1 MCLATTLKDRHCGV
15 VSEHCRYSS
24 VRKAVPSAMSWQA
37 WRVPRSGRCCWEA
50 GTSSRILAMRAHQPT
65 SEPLGA
71 VEGRCKTKGPHWAC
85 THHPLPVLEASWQ
98 CSRLA
103 AQVASCQ
110 VLWSSWAQILSIM
123 AKWEGW
129 TSCHSWFLRSAV
141 SFGNWGSFQ
150 NFHSLA
156 PSLTLRCKAA
166 CGFHGT
172 AQVADNLSGVCIS
185 H

>member
-1 MCLATTLKDRHCGV
+1 
-15 VSEHCRYSS
+15 
-24 VRKAVPSAMSWQA
+24 
-37 WRVPRSGRCCWEA
+37 
-50 GTSSRILAMRAHQPT
+50 MRAHQPT

-85 THHPLPVLEASWQ
+85 THQPLPVLGASWQ

-103 AQVASCQ
+103 AQIASR
-110 VLWSSWAQILSIM
+110 SSWAQVLSIM

-129 TSCHSWFLRSAV
+129 TSCHSWSLRSAV

-150 NFHSLA
+150 DFHSLA

-172 AQVADNLSGVCIS
+172 AQVADRSTRASRLLLTTPKSSSAPWLHVASPVATIRPRIT
-185 H
+185 